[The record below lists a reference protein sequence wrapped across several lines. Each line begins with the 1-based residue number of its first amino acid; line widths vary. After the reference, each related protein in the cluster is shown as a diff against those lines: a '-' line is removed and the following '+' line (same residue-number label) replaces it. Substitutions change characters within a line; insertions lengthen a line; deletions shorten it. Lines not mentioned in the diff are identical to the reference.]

1 MGEHGGDAYTR
12 RFGLTWGALLLPRS
26 IFLDHVFLFLLFS
39 FITPRYYSRGV
50 LFYFLFFFT
59 SPRGTEIGVAMT
71 ARDDDDDGKM
81 K

>member
-12 RFGLTWGALLLPRS
+12 TFGLTYGARFFCPGPFFWITYFYFYYFPLLHR
-26 IFLDHVFLFLLFS
+26 V
-39 FITPRYYSRGV
+39 TTRGG
-50 LFYFLFFFT
+50 FYFLFFST